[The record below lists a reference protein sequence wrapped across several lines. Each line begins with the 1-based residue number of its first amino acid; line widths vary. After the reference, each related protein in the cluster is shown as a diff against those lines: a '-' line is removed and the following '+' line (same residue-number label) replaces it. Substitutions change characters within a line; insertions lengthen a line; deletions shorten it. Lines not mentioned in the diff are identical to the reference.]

1 MKKTYLFHILLGCLL
16 AFACQKDHSTGA
28 GIPLPAFAV
37 SGMKDTITLFTY
49 QDTMRITPSIQD
61 TSLYDIYWTN
71 VNGAFLSLLGNKAKT
86 DTIGRNKDLV
96 YPVFLDPGQY
106 YVVLHLRDKKT
117 GLTKLTTT
125 VLNVSTL
132 NNDGWYLL
140 KDNNGKTDLDFI
152 HQKGRIDNWI
162 AYYNNGKSME
172 GNAVNA
178 VFAPSCKLTVST
190 TDQFGGLMVLSDKD
204 AGLYRVSNGLMIYN
218 FDNMFFR
225 KPATRK
231 LQNVFQPMNTNNL
244 TVLNDGRAYMMTKG
258 ALFTDMP
265 QTYTKL
271 SPMVGVASM
280 DLGWDQSSKSIM
292 FYNALNFAKLGSNGD
307 DLKNM
312 NADLKWLTGYA
323 GQRSVALALFK
334 TADNKGV
341 LFKLNAFY
349 QYLAGFDKALIM
361 ARDTIELTHGLMN
374 ANTIGGNYDGDYI
387 YYAVN
392 NQIYMTDIA
401 TVQERLQVT
410 LPVGEVVTAIQHV
423 KYPQPININVP
434 STTDCLA
441 IATYVNGRYK
451 VYIHKISSTGTI
463 QPITT
468 PTYEGDGRVKTIIY
482 MEKGFGSRV
491 F

>member
-1 MKKTYLFHILLGCLL
+1 MKKIYIFSVLIGCLMTI
-16 AFACQKDHSTGA
+16 ACQKDHSTDA
-28 GIPLPAFAV
+28 HIPLPSFAV
-37 SGMKDTITLFTY
+37 SGMKDTITLFTF

-71 VNGAFLSLLGNKAKT
+71 VNSAFLSLLGNKAKT
-86 DTIGRNKDLV
+86 DTIGRYKDLV

-117 GLTKLTTT
+117 GLTKLITT

-140 KDNNGKTDLDFI
+140 KDNNGKTDIDFI

-162 AYYNNGKSME
+162 AYYNNGKSLE

-190 TDQFGGLMVLSDKD
+190 TDQFNGLMVLSEKD
-204 AGLYRVSNGLMIYN
+204 AGLFRISNGLMIYN
-218 FDNMFFR
+218 FDNMFFG

-244 TVLNDGRAYMMTKG
+244 TVINDGRAYMMTKG

-265 QTYTKL
+265 QTYTRL
-271 SPMVGVASM
+271 SSWVGVASM
-280 DLGWDQSSKSIM
+280 DLGWDQSSKSII
-292 FYNALNFAKLGSNGD
+292 FYNGIRFATPASNGE

-312 NADLKWLTGYA
+312 KADLKWLTGYA

-334 TADNKGV
+334 TEDGKGV
-341 LFKLNAFY
+341 LFKINALY
-349 QYLAGFDKALIM
+349 QYLSGSEKALIM

-374 ANTIGGNYDGDYI
+374 ANIIGGNYDSDFI
-387 YYAVN
+387 YYAVGN
-392 NQIYMTDIA
+392 KIYMTDVA

-410 LPVGEVVTAIQHV
+410 LPAGETVTAIQHV
-423 KYPQPININVP
+423 KYPQPVNINVP

-441 IATYVNGRYK
+441 IATYANGRYK

-463 QPITT
+463 QPVNT
-468 PTYEGDGRVKTIIY
+468 PSFEGDGRVKTIIY
-482 MEKGFGSRV
+482 MEKGAGSRV